1 MTAGN
6 VKTGDRRAKGQGTG
20 RTVVFVVLGAL
31 LCMVLPAWADVAP
44 GEKIDQSNW
53 QKVEGLVPD
62 PVLDYVKKGEFIL
75 NIGKLTYDPQW
86 EPEFLEASKANA
98 GKYDIDADGGIVD
111 PKTGERPLRIVGFPF
126 SNIDQNDPKAGS
138 KLLWNRWAAI
148 FKASQ
153 NHFPYSV
160 EWVGGRGFERS
171 IKGDS
176 DEIFYVSRPNELP
189 NPEKTEFRE
198 ISSVTSP
205 ASVEGFLQLT
215 WRYLDNRPDS
225 VWSYVPAMRRT
236 RQLSSVNRSDPF
248 LGSDFTSDDTFV
260 WFGKNQSMEWKLVG
274 QQDLLVPTTLP
285 GPVPMVAGP
294 ESGSGTTWIVSK
306 DYEGMKF
313 GFDTPGWTGAQWAP
327 TNVIWVKRPVWV
339 IEAFP
344 KDPYYSYG
352 RQVLYLDREN
362 AQLFFK
368 VVYNRAGEYW
378 KLTLTDFAQGWS
390 PDGKH
395 RFVVTAV
402 QMAIDDKTHHAGIGT
417 GTGTRPHGDS
427 QGNLSEYNTARLKP
441 EMFSVDVLL
450 RRGK

>member
-1 MTAGN
+1 MTGGN
-6 VKTGDRRAKGQGTG
+6 VSRGHQRTQGQGTW
-20 RTVVFVVLGAL
+20 RIAALAFLGAL
-31 LCMVLPAWADVAP
+31 LCVAQTTWADAAP
-44 GEKIDQSNW
+44 GDRIDATNW
-53 QKVEGLVPD
+53 QKVEGLVPA
-62 PVLDYVKKGEFIL
+62 PVIDYLKKGEFIL
-75 NIGKLTYDPQW
+75 NIGQLTYDPQW
-86 EPEFLEASKANA
+86 EPEFQEASKSNS
-98 GKYDIDADGGIVD
+98 GKYDVDTDGNLVDA
-111 PKTGERPLRIVGFPF
+111 KTGERPLRILGFPF
-126 SNIDQNDPKAGS
+126 PDISQSDPKAGT

-148 FKASQ
+148 FKGAQ

-160 EWVGGRGFERS
+160 EWVGGNGFERN

-176 DEIFYVSRPNELP
+176 DELFYVNRPNELP

-260 WFGKNQSMEWKLVG
+260 WFGKTQSMEWKLTG
-274 QQDLLVPTTLP
+274 QQDLFVPATLP
-285 GPVPMVAGP
+285 GPVPMVAGA
-294 ESGSGTTWIVSK
+294 ESPSGTTWIVSK

-313 GFDTPGWTGAQWAP
+313 GYTTPGWTGAPWAP
-327 TNVIWVKRPVWV
+327 TNVIWVKRPVWI

-362 AQLFFK
+362 NQLFFK

-378 KLTLTDFAQGWS
+378 KLITCDFAQGWS

-395 RFVVTAV
+395 RYVVTAV
-402 QMAIDDKTHHAGIGT
+402 QMAIDDKSHHSGIGT
-417 GTGTRPHGDS
+417 GTGTRPYGAT
-427 QGNLSEYNTARLKP
+427 QGNLSEYNTASLRP

-450 RRGK
+450 KRGK